1 MAETVEEEAFCLELF
16 GVRPV
21 EYLEEL
27 GWLGDD
33 VWLAHCV
40 HLSDLEVARFGVRR
54 RLTDERGEG
63 VISTA
68 IAVLIMALIGL
79 LMWTVFQRVFNNAG
93 DKIESN
99 VNNIG

>member
-1 MAETVEEEAFCLELF
+1 METALRVLVAWQLLKL
-16 GVRPV
+16 GVR
-21 EYLEEL
+21 
-27 GWLGDD
+27 D
-33 VWLAHCV
+33 
-40 HLSDLEVARFGVRR
+40 
-54 RLTDERGEG
+54 RLTDENGEG

-93 DKIESN
+93 DQIESN

>member
-1 MAETVEEEAFCLELF
+1 MKERALQ
-16 GVRPV
+16 
-21 EYLEEL
+21 
-27 GWLGDD
+27 
-33 VWLAHCV
+33 VW
-40 HLSDLEVARFGVRR
+40 VAVQVTRFAVRR

>member
-1 MAETVEEEAFCLELF
+1 VERALQ
-16 GVRPV
+16 VWVAV
-21 EYLEEL
+21 EI
-27 GWLGDD
+27 
-33 VWLAHCV
+33 AKA
-40 HLSDLEVARFGVRR
+40 SVRR
-54 RLTDERGEG
+54 RIADQRGEG

>member
-1 MAETVEEEAFCLELF
+1 MQERALQ
-16 GVRPV
+16 
-21 EYLEEL
+21 
-27 GWLGDD
+27 
-33 VWLAHCV
+33 VWVAV
-40 HLSDLEVARFGVRR
+40 EVARFTVRR